1 MAAGFSRW
9 PWRRRWF
16 GRRSERVAGRFLQNL
31 GYRIVAANWDDRLG
45 EIDLLA
51 IDGRTIVVVE
61 VRSSESAELHDLATT
76 VNAVKQKRLTA
87 AAVRFLQSK
96 RLLGTAAR
104 FDVLAVRWPPD
115 AKAPEFLHLK
125 DAFPAVGKFQFF
137 N

>member
-1 MAAGFSRW
+1 M
-9 PWRRRWF
+9 
-16 GRRSERVAGRFLQNL
+16 

-45 EIDLLA
+45 EIDLLTV
-51 IDGRTIVVVE
+51 DGRTIVVVE
-61 VRSSESAELHDLATT
+61 VRSTEKAELHDVAAT
-76 VNAVKQKRLTA
+76 VNAAKQKRLTD

-96 RLLGTAAR
+96 RLLGTAVR

-115 AKAPEFLHLK
+115 ADTPEFLHLK

>member
-1 MAAGFSRW
+1 VAAGFSRW
-9 PWRRRWF
+9 PWVRRWF
-16 GRRSERVAGRFLQNL
+16 GRRSERAAGRYLRKL

-51 IDGRTIVVVE
+51 VDGRTVVVVE
-61 VRSSESAELHDLATT
+61 VRSSETTALHDLAAT
-76 VNAVKQKRLTA
+76 VDAAKQRRLTD

-96 RLLGTAAR
+96 RLLGTAVR

-115 AKAPEFLHLK
+115 ADTPEFLHLK

>member
-1 MAAGFSRW
+1 VGFARW

-16 GRRSERVAGRFLQNL
+16 GRRSERAAGKFLRNL

-51 IDGRTIVVVE
+51 VDGRTVVVVE
-61 VRSSESAELHDLATT
+61 VRSTESKDLPAVAST
-76 VNAVKQKRLTA
+76 VNAAKQRRLTD

-96 RLLGTAAR
+96 RLLGTAVR

-115 AKAPEFLHLK
+115 ATAPEFLHLK
-125 DAFPAVGKFQFF
+125 DAFPALGKFQFF